1 MKKTIVGLF
10 IAVYFLFAS
19 VSVHAAAPTYSDVP
33 LTHSASKEIEY
44 LVGNGILTE
53 APSFGVNET
62 IMRIEAAEMI
72 VKALGLETEGLPDVD
87 FIDVSPSDKYY
98 AIIQAAASSGF
109 MTGNANQEFMPHG
122 QLSRAEAASILVSA
136 FSLEGKSQTLFR
148 DVPASY
154 WASHAIGIL
163 VENEI
168 TFGYSDGLFKPTASL
183 TKGHFSTFLARILNP
198 EFRQRP
204 ACYSTENKKSYAI
217 NVPVTNV
224 WHTPGKTR
232 PIDEIS
238 IQAKPDMKKWSSQLT
253 ISQKLWLIGKTDT
266 QALYGDPVEI
276 IKSSGNWH
284 YIAIKD
290 QAKTGHKN
298 GYQGWV
304 PKSHVA
310 ASSINDTKCP
320 IAIVD
325 AKIATLYNVAKW
337 DDKQKWLDVSYTTI
351 LPVVAEHGQFLE
363 VLTVEGNTKFM
374 LKRDAKVYA
383 DYASIPKPTAKEI
396 IDSAKQYLGLPYV
409 WAGTSAYGFDCS
421 GIIYSVYKNHGI
433 LIPRDS
439 FVQATHGKA
448 VSRSQLQPG
457 DLMFFA
463 HNGGKGAVYHVS
475 IYIGEGKMIHAPN
488 SSRSIEIISIDTPLY
503 KKNHS
508 GSRRYLTSN

>member
-1 MKKTIVGLF
+1 MRVKMVGLF
-10 IAVYFLFAS
+10 FACYFFFAS
-19 VSVHAAAPTYSDVP
+19 VTVHAAAPTYPDVP

-44 LVGNGILTE
+44 LVSNRILTE
-53 APSFGVNET
+53 APSFGVNT
-62 IMRIEAAEMI
+62 AISRIEAAEMI
-72 VKALGLETEGLPDVD
+72 VKALGLETEGLPDVV
-87 FIDVSPSDKYY
+87 FIDVSPTDEFY
-98 AIIQAAASSGF
+98 AIIQAAASAGF
-109 MTGNANQEFMPHG
+109 MIGNANQEFMPHEH
-122 QLSRAEAASILVSA
+122 LTRAQAASILVAA
-136 FSLEGKSQTLFR
+136 FRLEGKPQTLFR

-154 WASHAIGIL
+154 WASDAIGIF

-168 TFGYSDGLFKPTASL
+168 TFGYPDGNFKPTASL
-183 TKGHFSTFLARILNP
+183 TKGHFSIFLARILNP

-224 WHTPGKTR
+224 WHSPGKTR

-238 IQAKPDMKKWSSQLT
+238 IQANPDMKKWSSQMT
-253 ISQKLWLIGKTDT
+253 IPEKQWLIGKTDT

-276 IKSSGNWH
+276 IRSSGNWH
-284 YIAIKD
+284 FIAIKD

-298 GYQGWV
+298 GYEGWV

-310 ASSINDTKCP
+310 ASIINNTNCP
-320 IAIVD
+320 IAVVN

-351 LPVVAEHGQFLE
+351 LPVVEEHGQFLE
-363 VLTVEGNTKFM
+363 VLTVEGTTKFM
-374 LKRDAKVYA
+374 LKQDAKVYGN
-383 DYASIPKPTAKEI
+383 YASIPKPTATEI

-421 GIIYSVYKNHGI
+421 GLIYSVFKNHGI

-448 VSRSQLQPG
+448 VSRSQMQPG
-457 DLMFFA
+457 DLMFFS

-475 IYIGEGKMIHAPN
+475 IYIGEGKMIHAPS

-503 KKNHS
+503 KKNYS